1 MLTVGQIEKHAI
13 RDPQNDQPGIAP
25 SKIVK

>member
-1 MLTVGQIEKHAI
+1 MIAVDQIGKHAI

-25 SKIVK
+25 PKISK